1 LIKNLIDTGN
11 MNMKI
16 IKSLLAASLIMT
28 VGVAASVP
36 TVEKTAS
43 EYVTQLVTRDSGIVS
58 VHLAN
63 PVTNLSGCTLADR
76 FSFNINE
83 AGGESMFTSV
93 TLAMTVGTP
102 IMARL
107 EGCIDVGD
115 GFANNTASKAVSI
128 ILQGGPT

>member
-1 LIKNLIDTGN
+1 MN
-11 MNMKI
+11 MNI
-16 IKSLLAASLIMT
+16 IKKLLAVSLIMT
-28 VGVAASVP
+28 AGAAAGGP
-36 TVEKTAS
+36 TVEKTAI
-43 EYVTQLVTRDSGIVS
+43 ENITQLVTRDSGIVS
-58 VHLAN
+58 VHLA
-63 PVTNLSGCTLADR
+63 NLSGCTLADR

-93 TLAMTVGTP
+93 TLAMTVGAP

>member
-83 AGGESMFTSV
+83 AGGNSMFTSV
-93 TLAMTVGTP
+93 TLAMTVGAP
-102 IMARL
+102 IKARL
-107 EGCIDVGD
+107 AGCIDVGD

-128 ILQGGPT
+128 IFQSGP

>member
-1 LIKNLIDTGN
+1 
-11 MNMKI
+11 MKI

-83 AGGESMFTSV
+83 AGGNSMFTSV
-93 TLAMTVGTP
+93 TLAMTVGAP
-102 IMARL
+102 IKARL
-107 EGCIDVGD
+107 AGCIDVGD

-128 ILQGGPT
+128 ILQSGP